1 MEELVEILRESKG
14 LIDSNLLE
22 KLASRFG
29 KSRVDKAV
37 RSVMEG
43 RVKLYVFKPSRR
55 ALWVVDGKGGR
66 RIILPASG
74 YCSCEDFYFNV
85 VEGRAK
91 LCYHI
96 IAHRIATLSGRYM
109 VVELK
114 DRLYDEIVRES
125 TGVHVGVRPRYL
137 DFAEDIRNASSE
149 ILSEK
154 GPQPIGVLYLLL
166 SEKGFEI
173 PSKRSLSMIL
183 RMDPKGRFTFK
194 NGKWSLSGYS
204 RGY

>member
-22 KLASRFG
+22 RLASRFG
-29 KSRVDKAV
+29 KSRVDKAI

-43 RVKLYVFKPSRR
+43 KVKLYVFKPSRR
-55 ALWVVDGKGGR
+55 VLWVVDGRGGR

-96 IAHRIATLSGRYM
+96 IAHRIATLSGRYT

-114 DRLYDEIVRES
+114 DRLYDETIRES
-125 TGVHVGVRPRYL
+125 TGIHVGVRPRYL
-137 DFAEDIRNASSE
+137 DSVEDIRNASSE
-149 ILSEK
+149 VLSEK

-183 RMDPKGRFTFK
+183 RMDPKGRFTFR
-194 NGKWSLSGYS
+194 NGKWSFSGYS
-204 RGY
+204 RGC